1 MIVAIRIKT
10 ILIEIIKLL
19 FMVLFVYTATSKLLD
34 FEHFK
39 MQLEKSPFISSYADW
54 IIWGLP
60 IIEFTIV
67 GLFLF
72 QRHLILALY
81 ASLFIMTLFTTYIIM
96 VLNFSDDIP
105 CACGGVLESLGW
117 KAHIIFNLTFM
128 SLAVI
133 GISLSHKQ

>member
-1 MIVAIRIKT
+1 
-10 ILIEIIKLL
+10 
-19 FMVLFVYTATSKLLD
+19 MVLFVYTATSKLLD

-39 MQLEKSPFISSYADW
+39 MQLEKSPFISAYTDW

-60 IIEFTIV
+60 IVEFTIV

-72 QRHLILALY
+72 QRYLVFALY
-81 ASLFIMTLFTTYIIM
+81 ASLFLMSLFTTYIVM

-117 KAHIIFNLTFM
+117 NAHVVFNLAFM
-128 SLAVI
+128 ALAVI
-133 GISLSHKQ
+133 CISLSHKKNSPK